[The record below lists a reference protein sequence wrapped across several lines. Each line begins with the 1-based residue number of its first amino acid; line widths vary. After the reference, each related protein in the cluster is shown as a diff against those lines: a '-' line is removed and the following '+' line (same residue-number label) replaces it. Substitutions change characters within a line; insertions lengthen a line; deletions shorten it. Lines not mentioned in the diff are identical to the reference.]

1 MDPCGKWPAAASWV
15 RSRYLGGAIVGPVC
29 TSGAASWMESAL
41 YLIARYCRQEEA
53 IRSSMAFLLGDR
65 SEGQLPFAA
74 RIRLRGHTD
83 AIIDRCQA
91 WIAEHYEVANPVAR
105 MADGQR
111 PIKGRSPDEYGS

>member
-1 MDPCGKWPAAASWV
+1 VAEPCWDIEALAFQAEGAVASALAALDPKTEGTAQGLTV
-15 RSRYLGGAIVGPVC
+15 RSSKV
-29 TSGAASWMESAL
+29 
-41 YLIARYCRQEEA
+41 
-53 IRSSMAFLLGDR
+53 FLLGDR